1 MHYVTS
7 QKTAAEE
14 AFLYPI
20 VSVLLMFAP
29 KGRLD
34 LSRVAI
40 MGHSF
45 GGATTVL
52 SLAKDKRFR

>member
-1 MHYVTS
+1 MTS
-7 QKTAAEE
+7 QKTAAKE
-14 AFLYPI
+14 AFVYPI
-20 VSVLLMFAP
+20 ISVLLLFVP

>member
-1 MHYVTS
+1 MHSMMS

-20 VSVLLMFAP
+20 VSVVLLFVP